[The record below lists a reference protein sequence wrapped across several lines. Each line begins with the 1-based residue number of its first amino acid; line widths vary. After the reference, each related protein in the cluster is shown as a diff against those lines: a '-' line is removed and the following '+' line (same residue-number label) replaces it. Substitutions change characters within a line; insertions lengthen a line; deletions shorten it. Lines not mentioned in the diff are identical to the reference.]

1 MPAVTEAM
9 MYNSL
14 SRSISN
20 AGVQVQRSQEQ
31 ASSGLRVQTP
41 DQDPVAAAQSSLM
54 TDALAN
60 LSGMQFA
67 ANAASASLTRTDQI
81 IQVSQRLLA
90 SAEEM
95 AIQAGGG
102 NLYPE
107 QMEALAAGAQSL
119 HDEMLALANAQK
131 DGIFLFGGFSGTTPF
146 AADGTYSGDVNS
158 RMVEI
163 TPGLLIPMNLPGT
176 RVFNVAG
183 GQNVIGMLQDFADAL
198 SATDVPA
205 IDVSIQNIQASI
217 VQLSHA
223 NARVGVYAHQAD
235 EAQSNRANIETL
247 LRDDRAKTIEAD
259 TAKSLTQLVQ
269 SQAAYQAAITEASRI
284 LQDLDGGLLR

>member
-9 MYNSL
+9 MYTSL
-14 SRSISN
+14 SRSIAN

-54 TDALAN
+54 SDALAN

-67 ANAASASLTRTDQI
+67 ANAATASLAQTDQI
-81 IQVSQRLLA
+81 LQVTQKLLA
-90 SAEEM
+90 SAEEF

-107 QMEALAAGAQSL
+107 HMSALAAGAQSL

-131 DGIFLFGGFSGTTPF
+131 DGIFVFGGFSGTEPF
-146 AADGTYSGDVNS
+146 TNDGTYSGDTNS
-158 RMVEI
+158 RQVEI
-163 TPGLLIPMNLPGT
+163 NPGLYIPMNLPGNQ
-176 RVFNVAG
+176 VFNVAG
-183 GQNVIGMLQDFADAL
+183 GQNILGMLQDFADAL
-198 SATDVPA
+198 SATDIASVD
-205 IDVSIQNIQASI
+205 ISIQNIQASI
-217 VQLSHA
+217 IQVSRA

-235 EAQSNRANIETL
+235 EAQSQRSATENF

-259 TAKSLTQLVQ
+259 TATSLTELVR
-269 SQAAYQAAITEASRI
+269 SQAAYQAAISEASRI

>member
-9 MYNSL
+9 MYNQL

-31 ASSGLRVQTP
+31 ASSGMRVQTP
-41 DQDPVAAAQSSLM
+41 DQDPVAAAQSSLLN
-54 TDALAN
+54 DAIAT

-67 ANAASASLTRTDQI
+67 ANAASANLARTDQL
-81 IQVSQRLLA
+81 IQVSQKLLA

-95 AIQAGGG
+95 AIEAGGI

-107 QMEALAAGAQSL
+107 QMVALAAGAQSL

-131 DGIFLFGGFSGTTPF
+131 DGIYFFGGFSGTAPF
-146 AADGTYSGDVNS
+146 ADDGTYSGDVNS
-158 RMVEI
+158 RLVEI
-163 TPGLLIPMNLPGT
+163 NPGRSIPMNLPGSQ
-176 RVFNVAG
+176 VFNVPG
-183 GQNVIGMLQDFADAL
+183 GQNIIGMLQTFADAL
-198 SATDVPA
+198 TAKDIAGV
-205 IDVSIQNIQASI
+205 DVSIQNIQASI
-217 VQLSHA
+217 VQLSQA
-223 NARVGVYAHQAD
+223 NARVGVYARQAD
-235 EAQSNRANIETL
+235 DAQSSRSVTEEL
-247 LRDDRAKTIEAD
+247 LRDDRAKTVEAD
-259 TAKSLTQLVQ
+259 TAKSLTELVR